1 MPETAPRRIAILLT
15 SNDTS
20 SFAKRFP
27 DDSYKFR
34 ALLEP
39 LAPACHFSVV
49 PVKDDVFPA
58 RVGEYDGYVITGS
71 PASVNAP
78 EAWIQRLL
86 VFIREIDQ
94 ARIPTVGVCFG
105 HQAIALA
112 LGGRVAPIAN
122 GWQLGA
128 AKTEF
133 FDSAPWMEPRSSS
146 LCLYAAHGEEVT
158 HLPAGARLL
167 GRSAHCRLAA
177 YRIGDHFFTTEY
189 HPEMTFDFMSALAT
203 HLEPK
208 LGPAVTARAREQLVL
223 PVEGAVFGHWMM
235 RFLQRT
241 FGGST

>member
-49 PVKDDVFPA
+49 SVKDDVFPA
-58 RVGEYDGYVITGS
+58 RAEEYDGYVITGS

-78 EAWIQRLL
+78 EPWIQRLL
-86 VFIREIDQ
+86 AFIRELDR
-94 ARIPTVGVCFG
+94 ARVPTVGVCFG

-122 GWQLGA
+122 GWQLGTA
-128 AKTEF
+128 TTEF
-133 FDSAPWMEPRSSS
+133 VDAAPWMEPRSSS
-146 LCLYAAHGEEVT
+146 LCLYAAHCEEVT
-158 HLPAGARLL
+158 HLPAGAQLL
-167 GRSAHCRLAA
+167 GRSTHCRLAA

-189 HPEMTFDFMSALAT
+189 HPEMTLDFMSALAT
-203 HLEPK
+203 YLEPK
-208 LGPAVTARAREQLVL
+208 LGPAVTARAREQLAQ

-235 RFLQRT
+235 RFLQR
-241 FGGST
+241 FCGDST